1 MASIFK
7 RKETS
12 LILIAISFGIVVV
25 PYFVKLPMLEEASTK
40 LVLMVSVL
48 NAMSILL
55 ALYAQTKRSVTI
67 VNQKTKGWIYQLYL
81 VITIYLMAGTGF
93 IFGQQST
100 QFTWFQYAILMPTGS
115 VIYSMLTFYMASA
128 CARAFRARSPQATLL
143 LISGVLVLLGQA
155 PLTGA
160 YIPFFGDARL
170 YLTGTFAMA
179 ASRMFA
185 MSVTVGAVVL
195 GVRIITGKEVAA
207 MGFEGGE

>member
-1 MASIFK
+1 MASILK

-12 LILIAISFGIVVV
+12 LILIAVCFGVVVV
-25 PYFVKLPMLEEASTK
+25 PYFIEMPILETASTK

-55 ALYAQTKRSVTI
+55 ALYAQTKRSLTL
-67 VNQKTKGWIYQLYL
+67 VNQRAKGWPYQLYL
-81 VITIYLMAGTGF
+81 VITIYLMAGVGF
-93 IFGQQST
+93 IFGQSSD
-100 QFTWFQYAILMPTGS
+100 QFNWFQYAILMPTGS

-143 LISGVLVLLGQA
+143 LIAGILVLLGQA

-170 YLTGTFAMA
+170 YLTSSFAMA
-179 ASRMFA
+179 ASRMFN
-185 MSVTVGAVVL
+185 MSVTIGAVVL
-195 GVRIITGKEVAA
+195 GVRIITGREVSA

>member
-1 MASIFK
+1 MASLLK

-12 LILIAISFGIVVV
+12 LILIAVCFGVVV
-25 PYFVKLPMLEEASTK
+25 IPYFIEMPILEIASTK

-55 ALYAQTKRSVTI
+55 ALYAQTKRSLTL
-67 VNQKTKGWIYQLYL
+67 VNQRAKGWPYQLYL
-81 VITIYLMAGTGF
+81 VITIYLMAGVGF
-93 IFGQQST
+93 IFGQSSD
-100 QFTWFQYAILMPTGS
+100 QFNWFQYAILMPTGS

-143 LISGVLVLLGQA
+143 LISGILVLLGQA

-179 ASRMFA
+179 ASRMFN
-185 MSVTVGAVVL
+185 MSVTIGAVVL
-195 GVRIITGKEVAA
+195 GVRIITGKEVSA

>member
-1 MASIFK
+1 MASLLK

-12 LILIAISFGIVVV
+12 LILIAVCFGVVV
-25 PYFVKLPMLEEASTK
+25 IPYFIEMPILEIASTK

-55 ALYAQTKRSVTI
+55 ALYAQTKRSLTL
-67 VNQKTKGWIYQLYL
+67 VNQRAKGWPYQLYL
-81 VITIYLMAGTGF
+81 VITIYLMAGVGF
-93 IFGQQST
+93 IFGQSSD
-100 QFTWFQYAILMPTGS
+100 QFNWFQYAILMPTGS

-143 LISGVLVLLGQA
+143 LIAGILVLLGQA

-179 ASRMFA
+179 ASRMFN
-185 MSVTVGAVVL
+185 MSVTIGAVVL
-195 GVRIITGKEVAA
+195 GVRIITGKEVSA

>member
-1 MASIFK
+1 MASILK

-25 PYFVKLPMLEEASTK
+25 PYFIELPMFEEASTK

-55 ALYAQTKRSVTI
+55 ALYAQTKRSLTL
-67 VNQKTKGWIYQLYL
+67 VNQRAHGWPYQLYL
-81 VITIYLMAGTGF
+81 VITIYLMAGVGF
-93 IFGQQST
+93 IFGQNSD
-100 QFTWFQYAILMPTGS
+100 QFNWFQYAILMPTGS

-143 LISGVLVLLGQA
+143 LISGMLVLLGQA

-195 GVRIITGKEVAA
+195 GVRIITGREVSA
-207 MGFEGGE
+207 MGFERGE

>member
-12 LILIAISFGIVVV
+12 LILIAISFGIVVI
-25 PYFVKLPMLEEASTK
+25 PYFLEMPVLAEASTK

-55 ALYAQTKRSVTI
+55 ALYAQTKRSLTL
-67 VNQKTKGWIYQLYL
+67 VNQRAKGWPYQLYL
-81 VITIYLMAGTGF
+81 VITIYLMAGVGF
-93 IFGQQST
+93 IFGQTSEP
-100 QFTWFQYAILMPTGS
+100 FTWFQYAILMPTGS

-143 LISGVLVLLGQA
+143 LISGVIVLLGQA

-170 YLTGTFAMA
+170 YLTSTFAMA
-179 ASRMFA
+179 ASRMFN
-185 MSVTVGAVVL
+185 MSVTIGAVVL
-195 GVRIITGKEVAA
+195 GVRIITGKEVSA

>member
-1 MASIFK
+1 MATILK

-12 LILIAISFGIVVV
+12 LIVIAVCFALVTV
-25 PYFVKLPMLEEASTK
+25 PYFLEIPAFEDASAK

-55 ALYAQTKRSVTI
+55 ALYSQTRRSLML
-67 VNQKTKGWIYQLYL
+67 VNQRAHGWPYQLYL
-81 VITIYLMAGTGF
+81 IISIYLMAAVGF
-93 IFGQQST
+93 IFGQSST

-128 CARAFRARSPQATLL
+128 CARAFRARSSQATLL
-143 LISGVLVLLGQA
+143 LISGIIVLLGQA

-160 YIPFFGDARL
+160 FVPFFGDARL
-170 YLTGTFAMA
+170 YLTSTFAMA

-185 MSVTVGAVVL
+185 MSVTVGAIVL
-195 GVRIITGKEVAA
+195 GVRIITGREVSA
-207 MGFEGGE
+207 MGFERGE